1 MTGTV
6 TAPTFSGNATTA
18 TTASTANAVAWTN
31 VSGRPTALSQ
41 FTNDSGFITS
51 GSNVVGL
58 YNSGFGNG
66 NLTWYQSPGGLQQYT
81 GSWASFLISN
91 HGAGVDYYNQTII
104 MPFWGVPQYMRKE
117 GNVNVGPWTFW
128 TTENLNPNSISGNFS
143 ASGSITSGGLMR
155 VNGNTNLYLDY
166 NYGCS
171 VVGLYSAYRFQ
182 GVFSMGDAYK
192 LAIDGSSPGNLYG
205 MSWSHPNAG
214 GQAGFLNDH
223 GLLVMVNGIT
233 YSALSSNIW
242 ARGRVTANTDI
253 YSTSGDVYSG
263 NGWFYSNN
271 NHGWYNNTYGQGL
284 RTAKGNVTYGSII
297 NIGENFN
304 GYGGYAITNNYN
316 TIFMQNSGGDHG
328 FFRDGGG
335 GGWSFFYH
343 QGYNC
348 AGIGTDATDPSY
360 SLHIIK
366 YGGSNTGWIIWSDRR
381 IKENIKTIDNAL
393 DKVLSLRGVYYNK
406 IDDPNKERCV
416 GYIAQEVLEVVPEL
430 VVYSEELDI
439 YNMNYGPM
447 VAMLTEAIKEQQT
460 QIEELK
466 QQVQLLLNK

>member
-1 MTGTV
+1 
-6 TAPTFSGNATTA
+6 
-18 TTASTANAVAWTN
+18 
-31 VSGRPTALSQ
+31 
-41 FTNDSGFITS
+41 
-51 GSNVVGL
+51 
-58 YNSGFGNG
+58 
-66 NLTWYQSPGGLQQYT
+66 
-81 GSWASFLISN
+81 
-91 HGAGVDYYNQTII
+91 

-117 GNVNVGPWTFW
+117 GGTNVGPWTFW

-166 NYGCS
+166 NFGCS
-171 VVGLYSAYRFQ
+171 IVGVYSASRFQ

-192 LAIDGSSPGNLYG
+192 LAIDGASPGNLYG
-205 MSWSHPNAG
+205 LSWSHPNAG
-214 GQAGFLNDH
+214 GQAGYLNDH
-223 GLLVMVNGIT
+223 GLLVMVNGVT

-242 ARGRVTANTDI
+242 ARGRVTANEN
-253 YSTSGDVYSG
+253 VYSNG
-263 NGWFYSNN
+263 GWFYSYNN
-271 NHGWYNNTYGQGL
+271 AGWYNETYGQGI
-284 RTAKGNVTYGSII
+284 RPAKANLTYGTVVT
-297 NIGENFN
+297 IGENFN
-304 GYGGYAITNNYN
+304 GYGGYGITNTYN

-343 QGYNC
+343 QNYNC

-416 GYIAQEVLEVVPEL
+416 GYIAQEVMEVVPEL
-430 VVYSEELDI
+430 VVYSEELDM

-447 VAMLTEAIKEQQT
+447 VAMLTEAVKEQQA

-466 QQVQLLLNK
+466 QQVQTLLNG